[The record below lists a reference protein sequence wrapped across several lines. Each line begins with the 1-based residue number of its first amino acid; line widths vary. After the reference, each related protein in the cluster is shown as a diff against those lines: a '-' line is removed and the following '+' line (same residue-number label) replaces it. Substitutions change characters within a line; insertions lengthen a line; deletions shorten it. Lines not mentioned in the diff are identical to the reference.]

1 MTDRAERTLRLLW
14 PVLSLALVLVVL
26 AALLSLGSMPLQRTA
41 TEAFIRLIIVIGIYI
56 FIGNSGILSFGHVS
70 FMAIGAYGSALL
82 TIPPTM
88 KKVVLDLPPFMTAL
102 QLPTIRRP

>member
-1 MTDRAERTLRLLW
+1 MPRRMETAIETVW
-14 PVLSLALVLVVL
+14 PALSLALILVVF

-41 TEAFIRLIIVIGIYI
+41 TEAFIRLIVVIGIYI

-88 KKVVLDLPPFMTAL
+88 KKIVLDLPPS
-102 QLPTIRRP
+102 